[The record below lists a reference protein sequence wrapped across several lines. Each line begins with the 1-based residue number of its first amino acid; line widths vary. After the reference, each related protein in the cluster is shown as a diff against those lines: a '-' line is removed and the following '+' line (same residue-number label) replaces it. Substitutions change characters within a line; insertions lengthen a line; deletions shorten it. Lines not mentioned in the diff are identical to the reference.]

1 MLEDFDF
8 YGNGTDKTY
17 KRTVTD
23 DREQVLVDNDDVR
36 ITFIGAER
44 NTRPIFY
51 AENKSGRDLRVK
63 MLSDYVGEDTL
74 DMPAGTTGYFT
85 MNYMR
90 DREYDENAEATKAAM
105 ADGTPIPINII
116 IQDYSELGGSYIN
129 FKSYYRE
136 PDYDTMPGD
145 NGHRYLMDV
154 QEKMQDT
161 ERTYTGEFT
170 YFLID
175 EK

>member
-1 MLEDFDF
+1 
-8 YGNGTDKTY
+8 
-17 KRTVTD
+17 
-23 DREQVLVDNDDVR
+23 
-36 ITFIGAER
+36 
-44 NTRPIFY
+44 
-51 AENKSGRDLRVK
+51 
-63 MLSDYVGEDTL
+63 
-74 DMPAGTTGYFT
+74 
-85 MNYMR
+85 MR

-116 IQDYSELGGSYIN
+116 IQDYSELGGSYTN

-154 QEKMQDT
+154 HEKMQDT